1 MALTLLM
8 RAFQKE
14 YALASKCICSW
25 RLVDATR
32 CRIPTSDT
40 IVWISAVR
48 ETEDHPLKA
57 IVLFSCVGLIGSLC
71 LTMFG
76 IDLGAGWI

>member
-1 MALTLLM
+1 MQVALLPPTPP
-8 RAFQKE
+8 
-14 YALASKCICSW
+14 
-25 RLVDATR
+25 
-32 CRIPTSDT
+32 CREGADRRSNLIQGWIPTGDT

-57 IVLFSCVGLIGSLC
+57 IVLFSCAGLIGSLC